1 VRVIAV
7 GASRGYRDTAVPML
21 SAGIGYWAIGFVNGW
36 LLAFPLGLGA
46 VGLLHFRARAQ
57 IRAAEMPL
65 LPATGL
71 PA

>member
-1 VRVIAV
+1 
-7 GASRGYRDTAVPML
+7 ML
-21 SAGIGYWAIGFVNGW
+21 IAGIGYWAIGFVDGW

-57 IRAAEMPL
+57 IRAIETPL
-65 LPATGL
+65 LAATGL